1 MTPKQIKFGTDARDK
16 MLEGVK
22 ILSAAVGST
31 LGPGGRLVA
40 LTRDFGPVMMTKDG
54 VTVAEEI
61 HFKDSNLETGA
72 RLCKQV
78 ARQCDE
84 LAGDGTTTATV
95 LAHTLIVE
103 GNRAVDSGSNPV
115 LLKKGIDKCV
125 EEVVEYLKKESEPIT
140 LDNVD
145 QVKYVA
151 SISGNDETVGQT
163 VSEAF
168 VKAGPYGVVVM
179 EENRGRTE
187 TIVEK
192 SEGLEFDRGWSS
204 NPAGPYFI
212 NNPAAMTTE
221 FNDPLIL
228 LWEKAILDINELKNF
243 LEGYLKAGLANR
255 PLVIIADDVKD
266 EALGLMISNL
276 PGAGERS
283 PNLPMVAVRAPRFG
297 EQRKAMMEDL
307 ALLTGG
313 KFFSEAMAPTLSMV
327 KHTDLGTA
335 RKLKVTRDSTIIYDG
350 GGDPAKLS
358 EHIEGLHNQLKE
370 LENKHD
376 QDKIKERIAKLTSG
390 VVVIKVGSHNP
401 TDLKEKKFRYED
413 AISATRS
420 ALQEGILPGGGSA
433 LLRAS
438 MYLNKK
444 FKPVSD
450 VEAIAKSIVV
460 NSLRVPVSLIS
471 ENAGFSGREVVGNL
485 LRRNER
491 SSSAIGFNA
500 ATGQYGDMKKMGI
513 VDPTKVERL
522 AVENSA
528 NIAGMF
534 LTTEAVITDEP
545 KSDDGPQPGQMM

>member
-1 MTPKQIKFGTDARDK
+1 MTPKQIKFGTDARDR

-40 LTRDFGPVMMTKDG
+40 LTREYGPVMMTKDG

-95 LAHTLIVE
+95 LAHALIVE
-103 GNRAVDSGSNPV
+103 GKRAVDSGANPV
-115 LLKKGIDKCV
+115 LLKKGIDRCV
-125 EEVVEYLKKESEPIT
+125 EEVVEYLKKESEAIT

-145 QVKYVA
+145 EVKFVA
-151 SISGNDETVGQT
+151 SISGNDETVGEM
-163 VSEAF
+163 VSQAF
-168 VKAGPYGVVVM
+168 VQAGPFGVVTM
-179 EENRGRTE
+179 EENRGRLDTS
-187 TIVEK
+187 VEK
-192 SEGLEFDRGWSS
+192 SEGLEFDRGWNST
-204 NPAGPYFI
+204 PAGPYFI
-212 NNPAAMTTE
+212 NNPARMAVE
-221 FNDPLIL
+221 FNEPRIL
-228 LWEKAILDINELKNF
+228 LWEKAILNMKDMMALLQTHLQSE
-243 LEGYLKAGLANR
+243 YRAQ
-255 PLVIIADDVKD
+255 PLLIIADDVKD
-266 EALGLMISNL
+266 EALNLVVNQL
-276 PGAGERS
+276 PGASPQS
-283 PNLPMVAVRAPRFG
+283 PNMLLAVIRAPRFG
-297 EQRKAMMEDL
+297 EQRRYMMEDL
-307 ALLTGG
+307 AVLTGG
-313 KFFSEAMAPTLSMV
+313 KFFSESMAQSLDSV
-327 KHTDLGTA
+327 KATDLGSA
-335 RKLKVTRDSTIIYDG
+335 RKVLITRDSTVIYDG
-350 GGDPAKLS
+350 AGDPEKVK
-358 EHIEGLHNQLKE
+358 EHIESLHVQYAE
-370 LENKHD
+370 LDDKHD
-376 QDKIKERIAKLTSG
+376 KDKVKERIAKLTAG
-390 VVVIKVGSHNP
+390 VVVIKVGAFNA

-413 AISATRS
+413 AINATRS

-438 MYLNKK
+438 MHLNKK
-444 FKPVSD
+444 FKPESD

-460 NSLRVPVSLIS
+460 NSLRTPVTLIS

-491 SSSAIGFNA
+491 SAAAIGFNA
-500 ATGQYGDMKKMGI
+500 ANGRYGNMKKMGI

-522 AVENSA
+522 AVQNSA

-545 KSDDGPQPGQMM
+545 KDNEAPQPGQMM